1 MLLLDVKAFYSFI
14 VFSETNIFLLRLHHL
29 NVAAFSRSETPATGR
44 SPHMKTQQCG
54 MEQEAAHVYCISMR
68 FWAEPVDATQK
79 EQKHNGE

>member
-1 MLLLDVKAFYSFI
+1 VLLLDVKPFYSFI

-44 SPHMKTQQCG
+44 SPHMKSQQCG
-54 MEQEAAHVYCISMR
+54 TEEEAAHVYWPSLR

-79 EQKHNGE
+79 EQKQNGE